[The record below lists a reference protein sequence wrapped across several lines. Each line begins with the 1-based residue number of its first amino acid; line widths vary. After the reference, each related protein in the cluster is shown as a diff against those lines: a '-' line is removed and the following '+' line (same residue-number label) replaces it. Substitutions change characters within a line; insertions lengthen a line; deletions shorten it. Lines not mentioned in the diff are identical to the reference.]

1 MDCVMFPSFD
11 SCTVV
16 MEVNVCALRKY
27 TLKYLGAKRF
37 AVSKVIQIVGR
48 KLCV

>member
-16 MEVNVCALRKY
+16 MEGNVSALRKY
-27 TLKYLGAKRF
+27 TLKYLEAKRF
-37 AVSKVIQIVGR
+37 AVSKGIQIVWR
-48 KLCV
+48 KLWV